1 MSGEANRGGGY
12 GDRYMRRRGKQI
24 ACLLVAA
31 TLALPAA
38 AFGQSAGDEQ
48 YDDPFAPEEQ
58 TGGGG
63 SQPEP
68 TPEPEPEAPVAPATP
83 SAEPAQAP
91 APSSD
96 GGGDEG
102 GGGQLPYTGADS
114 ALLALAGGTLL
125 VSGLALRRRTRPSAD
140 RA

>member
-1 MSGEANRGGGY
+1 
-12 GDRYMRRRGKQI
+12 MRRRGKQI
-24 ACLLVAA
+24 ACLVVAA
-31 TLALPAA
+31 TFALPAA
-38 AFGQSAGDEQ
+38 ASGQSAGDEQ

-68 TPEPEPEAPVAPATP
+68 APEPEAPAAPAAP

-91 APSSD
+91 APSPD

-102 GGGQLPYTGADS
+102 GSGQLPYTGADS
-114 ALLALAGGTLL
+114 GLLALAGGTLV
-125 VSGLALRRRTRPSAD
+125 VSGLALRRRTRPRAD

>member
-24 ACLLVAA
+24 SCLLVAA

-58 TGGGG
+58 TGGG
-63 SQPEP
+63 SQPA
-68 TPEPEPEAPVAPATP
+68 PEPEPEAPAAPSTP
-83 SAEPAQAP
+83 AAEPAQAP

-96 GGGDEG
+96 GGGGESG
-102 GGGQLPYTGADS
+102 SGQLPYTGADS
-114 ALLALAGGTLL
+114 GLLALAGGTLVL
-125 VSGLALRRRTRPSAD
+125 SGLALRRRTRPRAD